1 MQEIVELTSSR
12 NRINSQ
18 PLSRDKSICSIFFQ
32 GEINTSNEVTPY
44 HIKGWRGDYRNPIGD
59 G

>member
-18 PLSRDKSICSIFFQ
+18 PLSRENSIHTIYFM
-32 GEINTSNEVTPY
+32 GKNNNLKGVTPY
-44 HIKGWRGDYRNPIGD
+44 HIKGWRGDYRNPIRD